1 MKHTRAIASIIL
13 CGTAGCTPTGITHPK
28 DSPKAVTPAVIS
40 APVKSKSRP
49 KGEPTGSTPVVVARP
64 VLAPLSSPVA
74 TPPLPPAPAAATPD
88 WRASYRVVSATGLA
102 NPVQLVVDGQEI
114 GSYTSGAT
122 TGVMDANKPEFAFQ
136 ASHKEHGS
144 ASYLLKLKSQQ
155 NTALVLHQKSVADSG
170 DASRRELGFTL
181 LDAPKDSTQRTV
193 TLLLVSASTESLSV
207 ALGTRTLDLK
217 AGVPQTVPLPR
228 NREGGDLPVRID
240 GEVLARLDTQTTRQN
255 AIILYHEDATNQ
267 PACITFGW

>member
-1 MKHTRAIASIIL
+1 MIA
-13 CGTAGCTPTGITHPK
+13 
-28 DSPKAVTPAVIS
+28 
-40 APVKSKSRP
+40 
-49 KGEPTGSTPVVVARP
+49 
-64 VLAPLSSPVA
+64 
-74 TPPLPPAPAAATPD
+74 
-88 WRASYRVVSATGLA
+88 ATGLA
-102 NPVQLVVDGQEI
+102 TPVQLMVDGQEI

-144 ASYLLKLKSQQ
+144 ASYLLKLRSQQ
-155 NTALVLHQKSVADSG
+155 NTALVLHQKSVAYPG

-207 ALGTRTLDLK
+207 AVGTRTLDLK
-217 AGVPQTVPLPR
+217 TGEPQTVPLPR
-228 NREGGDLPVRID
+228 NREGGDLPVRIN

-267 PACITFGW
+267 PACTTFGW

>member
-1 MKHTRAIASIIL
+1 MIA
-13 CGTAGCTPTGITHPK
+13 
-28 DSPKAVTPAVIS
+28 
-40 APVKSKSRP
+40 
-49 KGEPTGSTPVVVARP
+49 
-64 VLAPLSSPVA
+64 
-74 TPPLPPAPAAATPD
+74 
-88 WRASYRVVSATGLA
+88 ATGLA
-102 NPVQLVVDGQEI
+102 TPVQLMVDGQEI

-181 LDAPKDSTQRTV
+181 LDAPKDGSRRSA

-207 ALGTRTLDLK
+207 ALGIRIVDLRSC
-217 AGVPQTVPLPR
+217 VSQTVDLPR
-228 NREGGDLPVRID
+228 NREGGDLPVRV
-240 GEVLARLDTQTTRQN
+240 GSEVIIRLDTQTTRQH
-255 AIILYHEDATNQ
+255 AIILYHDDTTGR
-267 PACITFGW
+267 PACLTFGW